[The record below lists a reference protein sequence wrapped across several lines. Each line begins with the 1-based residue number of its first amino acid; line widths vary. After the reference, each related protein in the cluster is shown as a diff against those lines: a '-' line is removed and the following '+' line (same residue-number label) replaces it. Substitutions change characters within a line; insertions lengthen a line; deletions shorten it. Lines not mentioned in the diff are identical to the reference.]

1 MFLQLNTFPLEKGPK
16 LNSIQGCT
24 LTSAKYRGT
33 IISLVLLASLASLA
47 SPGWPA
53 PPDLFLPKPAPLAGF
68 AMIQVQHLDVVH
80 PSSLS
85 TSFCNAFQPSSRST
99 FLPNLVSSTNLL
111 RLYFLLSLRSLIK
124 ILNKTVPGAEPLE
137 TLPVFGHQSYLA

>member
-33 IISLVLLASLASLA
+33 IISLVLLASC
-47 SPGWPA
+47 WPA

-80 PSSLS
+80 ASSLS